1 MRAGGL
7 ASTTFHGCSTAVPRV
22 KDSPRRS
29 TTVEPTLVE
38 QPWNSSG
45 TAVEHTVLSPALW
58 ATGIEPVTLA
68 KVLKSVPRA
77 GFEPM
82 TTSKFFLHD
91 PDSNLGKTQKVVR
104 PGFELVASRKAC
116 CMADHAPGLPYWV
129 DHTTKLGCGTAV
141 EQVVD
146 EGRGSALFHGCS
158 TAVPRES
165 TLQSWNIVDCPDS
178 WNSRGTSWTGT
189 PQL

>member
-1 MRAGGL
+1 VRRCANCGGSSVFPGGGG
-7 ASTTFHGCSTAVPRV
+7 STTFHGCSTAVPRV

-116 CMADHAPGLPYWV
+116 CMADHAPGLHCWV
-129 DHTTKLGCGTAV
+129 DHITKFGCGTPWNRSWIKA
-141 EQVVD
+141 
-146 EGRGSALFHGCS
+146 EGRPCSTAVPRLFHGCS
-158 TAVPRES
+158 TRVHLTVVEH
-165 TLQSWNIVDCPDS
+165 
-178 WNSRGTSWTGT
+178 RGLS
-189 PQL
+189 